1 MPYVS
6 SYSRVGWEGARGI
19 LSSKSIHFDILVP
32 SMAQKFTTSDVQK
45 IAQLANIPVS
55 DVQAQ
60 ALAQGFATTME
71 VVEKLQQ
78 VDVRGVEPTS
88 QVTGLENVLRDDI
101 VDSNRTFTQEQA
113 LANAKNVHQ
122 GFFVVDQVI
131 DQE

>member
-1 MPYVS
+1 M
-6 SYSRVGWEGARGI
+6 
-19 LSSKSIHFDILVP
+19 HFDILMP
-32 SMAQKFTTSDVQK
+32 SMAQKFTESDVQK

-60 ALAQGFATTME
+60 ALAQGFATTMD

-78 VDVRGVEPTS
+78 VDVTGVEPTS
-88 QVTGLENVLRDDI
+88 QVTGLENVLREDV
-101 VDSNRTFTQEQA
+101 VDPGRTFTQSQA
-113 LANAKNVHQ
+113 VANAKNVYQ